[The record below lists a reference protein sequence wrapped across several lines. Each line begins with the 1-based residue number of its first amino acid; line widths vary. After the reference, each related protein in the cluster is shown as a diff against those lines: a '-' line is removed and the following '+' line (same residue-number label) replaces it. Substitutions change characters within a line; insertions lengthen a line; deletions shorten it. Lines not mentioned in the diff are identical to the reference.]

1 MEQARGGR
9 SIVEARTA
17 APGTSPEAYP
27 LGTGRP
33 PLKVDDL
40 PEPEQVFAV
49 PRIGAKALITLVV
62 GPSLIALGL
71 SIGSGEWILA
81 PLAIGTEGWVGI
93 GFVALISILLQA
105 LYNTEVGRYVLAS
118 GEVASLG

>member
-40 PEPEQVFAV
+40 PEPEQVFGV
-49 PRIGAKALITLVV
+49 PRIGAKALITLVI
-62 GPSLIALGL
+62 GPS
-71 SIGSGEWILA
+71 
-81 PLAIGTEGWVGI
+81 
-93 GFVALISILLQA
+93 
-105 LYNTEVGRYVLAS
+105 
-118 GEVASLG
+118 